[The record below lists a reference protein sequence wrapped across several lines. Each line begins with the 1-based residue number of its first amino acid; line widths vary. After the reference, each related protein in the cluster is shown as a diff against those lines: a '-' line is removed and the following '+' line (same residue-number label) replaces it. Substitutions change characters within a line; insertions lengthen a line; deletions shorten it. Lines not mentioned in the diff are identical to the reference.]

1 MYEKNNPIITSI
13 FYILKEKKYTLLIFQ
28 KINSNCE
35 KQIILLMISNKQKVD
50 WHYLAVVFLSSSISS
65 RKCENKFISKY

>member
-13 FYILKEKKYTLLIFQ
+13 FYILNEKKYTLLIFQ
-28 KINSNCE
+28 KINSNYE
-35 KQIILLMISNKQKVD
+35 KQIILLVISNKQKVD
-50 WHYLAVVFLSSSISS
+50 WHYLAVVFRSSSISS